1 MSGSITVQQAQR
13 VQHNRRDRDSQISLL
28 STVHPSTTIDLPVV
42 IDCTVETQP
51 MSVRP
56 LHELT
61 PFAPATAAN
70 SGSGGNTSS
79 KLPPEPTSLAESGL
93 GMGFMSELVL
103 KHIYFAGMLSGQQ
116 LADALRLPFLNVVD
130 TALNFLKEEEYV
142 DITGAQG
149 GFYERSF
156 QYVITTKGRQKVH
169 EVLDRSQYAGPAP
182 VPLNAYVESVKQQ
195 SVGSMVID
203 QQSIRQAFEGLI
215 ISEKLMDQIGPAA
228 NSARSLF
235 LYGPPGNGK
244 TTIAEGI
251 SRILKGHVI
260 IPHAV
265 EIDGQVIK
273 VFDPLNHVPV
283 EQPSQ
288 PEDNTFGINPVLST
302 PPRSDT
308 RWVLCKR
315 PVVVVGGEL
324 ILEQLE
330 LIYDPIAK
338 VYEAPYQMKANGGL
352 FLIDDFGRQQCRPQ
366 DLLNRWIVPLEKKVD
381 YLALQTG
388 KKLEMPFDV
397 LIVFSTNLD
406 PKQLVDDA
414 FLRRIRHKIEVP
426 NPSPN
431 EYRDIFR
438 LVCKSKNIPYSD
450 DGLRYLLQE
459 HYIKV
464 NRDLRCCH
472 PRDLCDQILD
482 EAKYRSIPPQ
492 MTKELLDRA
501 CGAYFVKL

>member
-1 MSGSITVQQAQR
+1 MGAFPLR
-13 VQHNRRDRDSQISLL
+13 EF
-28 STVHPSTTIDLPVV
+28 TTTGPV
-42 IDCTVETQP
+42 
-51 MSVRP
+51 SN
-56 LHELT
+56 
-61 PFAPATAAN
+61 PAAHG
-70 SGSGGNTSS
+70 GSGGAM
-79 KLPPEPTSLAESGL
+79 LPPEPTSLEETGL
-93 GMGFMSELVL
+93 TMGFLSELVL
-103 KHIYFAGMLSGQQ
+103 KHIYFAGMLSAQQ
-116 LADALRLPFLNVVD
+116 LADGLKLPFLNVVD
-130 TALNFLKEEEYV
+130 TVLNFLKEEEYV

-156 QYVITTKGRQKVH
+156 QYVVTSKGRTKAH
-169 EVLDRSQYAGPAP
+169 EILDRSQYAGPAP
-182 VPLNAYVESVKQQ
+182 VPLQAYIEAVRQQ

-203 QQSIRQAFEGLI
+203 QATIRAAFEGLV

-251 SRILKGHVI
+251 ARILQGHVLVPYAI
-260 IPHAV
+260 

-273 VFDPLNHVPV
+273 VFDPLNHEVAEAPQSAPLTTD
-283 EQPSQ
+283 ELYSFQPAGQ
-288 PEDNTFGINPVLST
+288 APTKRNDG
-302 PPRSDT
+302 
-308 RWVLCKR
+308 RWLLCRR

-324 ILEQLE
+324 ILEQVE
-330 LIYDPIAK
+330 LIFDPDAK

-388 KKLEMPFDV
+388 KKLEIPFDV

-431 EYRDIFR
+431 EYREIFR
-438 LVCKSKNIPYSD
+438 VVCKGKNIPYSD

-501 CGAYFVKL
+501 CGAYFVKM

>member
-1 MSGSITVQQAQR
+1 MSAFPLREFTTSA
-13 VQHNRRDRDSQISLL
+13 N
-28 STVHPSTTIDLPVV
+28 VHA
-42 IDCTVETQP
+42 
-51 MSVRP
+51 
-56 LHELT
+56 
-61 PFAPATAAN
+61 APASVNGA
-70 SGSGGNTSS
+70 SGGNT
-79 KLPPEPTSLAESGL
+79 LPPEPTSLAETGL
-93 GMGFMSELVL
+93 SMGFLSELVL

-130 TALNFLKEEEYV
+130 SVLTFLKEEEYV

-149 GFYERSF
+149 GFYERAF
-156 QYVITTKGRQKVH
+156 QYVITSKGRTKVH

-182 VPLNAYVESVKQQ
+182 VPFQAYIDAVKSQ

-203 QQSIRQAFEGLI
+203 QATIRRAFDGLV
-215 ISEKLMDQIGPAA
+215 ISDKLMDQIGPAA

-251 SRILKGHVI
+251 SRILQGNVI
-260 IPHAV
+260 IPHAI

-273 VFDPLNHVPV
+273 VYDPLNHEAI
-283 EQPSQ
+283 EQPQQ
-288 PEDNTFGINPVLST
+288 PEEDSFGMNPGMVPALNTRKDL
-302 PPRSDT
+302 
-308 RWVLCKR
+308 RWLLCKR

-324 ILEQLE
+324 ILQQLE

-366 DLLNRWIVPLEKKVD
+366 DLLNRWIVPLEKKID
-381 YLALQTG
+381 FLALQTG

-431 EYRDIFR
+431 EYREIFR
-438 LVCKSKNIPYSD
+438 LVCKGKNIPYSD

-482 EAKYRSIPPQ
+482 EAKYRSIPPT

-501 CGAYFVKL
+501 CSAYFVKL